1 MPSSNPFF
9 TPQSSSDDVYFGQDM
24 TTCLTDVV
32 NDKANSSHTHSDYA
46 LTTHTHSSYASQS
59 DLDLLEDVVDTKAN
73 VSHTHSEYA
82 AASHTHSGYATTVA
96 LDELSETVANK
107 ANASHNH
114 NNLYYTETE
123 VDTKLAAKANSS
135 HTHTGVYDEDG
146 AAASALT
153 SANSYTDSKI
163 STLVGTGVSTS
174 YNTIGKISSALEENQ
189 DEIDLL
195 NSTISTKA
203 NTTDLTSHT
212 GNKTNPHG
220 VTKSQIGLSN
230 VPNVTTNDQ
239 TPTYSDTTN
248 FTTLTSGEKLSVAF
262 AKIKLAITNLVSHI
276 SNSSNPHGV
285 TKSQVGLGNVD
296 NTSDINKPI
305 STATQTA
312 LDTKQNTI
320 TGGASTITFSNLT
333 SGRVLTSN
341 NSGKV
346 VASDVTSTEL
356 GYLDGVTANV
366 QTQLNSKANSS
377 HTHNYA
383 GSSSAGGAAISADK
397 LNANAGSSSQPVY
410 FKNGVPVATNYTLN
424 ASVPSGAKFTD
435 TIYNN
440 ATLTSPGLMSIDD
453 KVQLNNGGIPIIS
466 ATSTD
471 GVTYTATVPNYTGFT
486 IGRRITIV
494 PNMNSASVYVNLNVN
509 GLGNKPIRMPNA
521 YNTTVGVPAFVENWM
536 VKDKP
541 VTLTWDGRYWKTDL
555 SRAEANSIYGTIK
568 ITGGGTGADNAA
580 DARANLDVYSKAEV
594 DALIASITN
603 G

>member
-1 MPSSNPFF
+1 MPSSNPYF

-32 NDKANSSHTHSDYA
+32 NDKANSSHTHSNYA
-46 LTTHTHSSYASQS
+46 LTTHTHSGYASQS

-114 NNLYYTETE
+114 DNLYYTETE

-163 STLVGTGVSTS
+163 SALVGTGVSTS

-220 VTKSQIGLSN
+220 VTKSQVGLSN

-248 FTTLTSGEKLSVAF
+248 FATLTSGEKLSVAF
-262 AKIKLAITNLVSHI
+262 AKIKLAITNLISHI
-276 SNSSNPHGV
+276 SNSSNPHDV

-320 TGGASTITFSNLT
+320 TGGASTITSSNLT

-383 GSSSAGGAAISADK
+383 GSSSAGGAATSADK
-397 LNANAGSSSQPVY
+397 LNTNAGSSSQPVY
-410 FKNGVPVATNYTLN
+410 FKNGVPVSTSYTLGAN
-424 ASVPSGAKFTD
+424 VPSGAKFTD
-435 TIYNN
+435 TTYEA

-453 KVQLNNGGIPIIS
+453 KAQLNNGGTPIVS

-471 GVTYTATVPNYTGFT
+471 GVTYTATVPNHTGYT
-486 IGRRITIV
+486 IGRKITIV
-494 PNMNSASVYVNLNVN
+494 PNMNSTSVYVNLNVN
-509 GLGNKPIRMPNA
+509 GLGDKPIRMPTA
-521 YNTTVGVPAFVENWM
+521 YNTTIGVPASVANWM
-536 VKDKP
+536 IKDKP
-541 VTLTWDGRYWKTDL
+541 ITLTWDGRYWITEL
-555 SRAEANSIYGTIK
+555 SRPEANSIYGTVPIAN
-568 ITGGGTGADNAA
+568 GGTGADNAA
-580 DARANLDVYSKAEV
+580 TARTNLNVYSKAEV